1 MEKIYGKT
9 RIMYFECDHTDED
22 FQGVLEEGEQAL
34 CIDLIETAQEH
45 RGEGSAQKALE
56 TFLDD
61 FNNRNILLV
70 CCPKEQEMDFSRLAD
85 FYLRNGFEL
94 VDGLGEMPYPVMRR

>member
-34 CIDLIETAQEH
+34 CIDLIETEDAH
-45 RGEGSAQKALE
+45 RGQGSAQAAMESFLE
-56 TFLDD
+56 EFGDQD
-61 FNNRNILLV
+61 ILLV
-70 CCPKEQEMDFSRLAD
+70 CCPKERDMDFDRLIT
-85 FYLRNGFEL
+85 FYMEHGFEI